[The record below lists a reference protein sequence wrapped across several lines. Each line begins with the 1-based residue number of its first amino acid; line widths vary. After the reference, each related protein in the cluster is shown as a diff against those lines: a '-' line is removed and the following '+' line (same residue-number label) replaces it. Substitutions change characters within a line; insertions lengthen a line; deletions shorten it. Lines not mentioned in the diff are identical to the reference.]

1 MAKKEFDLIVY
12 GASGFT
18 GRLVAEYLTQRGING
33 STGSPTVWAMAGR
46 NTAKLAEVR
55 DLIGA
60 PNDTPLVE
68 ADASNPASLKAMC
81 ERTKV
86 VLTTVGPY
94 QLYGS
99 ELVAECA
106 ASGTDY
112 LDLNGEPA
120 WARQM
125 IDAHEAVAKK
135 SGARIILSAGFDS
148 IPFDLGVWFL
158 QQEAIKQF
166 GSPAPR
172 VKGRVR
178 KMQGGASGGTM
189 ASMKATFKASFKDP
203 SILGLLNN
211 PFALTPGFEGP
222 SQPSG
227 MVPEYDKEAGVWAAP
242 FVMAPIN
249 TKNVHRTNF
258 LLNHQYGKNF
268 VYDEMM
274 LTTLGEAARALVD
287 AAAKANPFTG
297 KGLKPGDGPSKEER
311 ENGFYD
317 VVFTGIYPD
326 GRFLKTSVK
335 GDRDPG
341 YGSTSKM
348 ISEAA
353 LALLETKSPGGV
365 FTPGGV
371 MAAPLV
377 ERLQKYAGL
386 TFAVES

>member
-1 MAKKEFDLIVY
+1 MAINHMAKKEFELIVY
-12 GASGFT
+12 GATGFT
-18 GRLVAEYLTQRGING
+18 GRLVAEYLAQRGI
-33 STGSPTVWAMAGR
+33 TGWAMAGR

-60 PNDTPLVE
+60 PKDTPLVE

-81 ERTKV
+81 ERTRC

-99 ELVAECA
+99 ELVAACA

-125 IDAHEAVAKK
+125 IDAHDAAAKN

-158 QQEAIKQF
+158 QQEAIKKF

-203 SILGLLNN
+203 SILKLLNN

-227 MVPEYDKEAGVWAAP
+227 MVPEYDKELGVWAAP

-249 TKNVHRTNF
+249 TKNVHRTNM
-258 LLNHQYGKNF
+258 LLGHQYGSDF

-287 AAAKANPFTG
+287 AAAKANPFSG

-311 ENGFYD
+311 ETGFYD

-326 GRFLKTSVK
+326 GRKIVTSVY

-353 LALLETKSPGGV
+353 LALLETKSAGGV

-371 MAAPLV
+371 IAAPLV

-386 TFAVES
+386 TFKVE

>member
-1 MAKKEFDLIVY
+1 MAINPMAKKEFDLIVY
-12 GASGFT
+12 GATGFT
-18 GRLVAEYLTQRGING
+18 GRLVAEYLAQRGISG
-33 STGSPTVWAMAGR
+33 WAMAGR

-60 PNDTPLVE
+60 PKDTPLVA
-68 ADASNPASLKAMC
+68 ADAANPASLKTMC
-81 ERTKV
+81 ERTRC

-99 ELVAECA
+99 DLVAACA
-106 ASGTDY
+106 AAGTDY

-125 IDAHEAVAKK
+125 IDAHEAAGKK

-148 IPFDLGVWFL
+148 IPFDLGVWYL
-158 QQEAIKQF
+158 QQEAIKKF

-189 ASMKATFKASFKDP
+189 ASMKATLKASFKDP

-227 MVPEYDKEAGVWAAP
+227 MVPEYDKELGVWAAP

-249 TKNVHRTNF
+249 TKNVHRTNM
-258 LLNHQYGKNF
+258 LLGHPYGRDF

-311 ENGFYD
+311 ETGFYD
-317 VVFTGIYPD
+317 VMFTGIYPD
-326 GRFLKTSVK
+326 GRKIVTSVY

-353 LALLETKSPGGV
+353 LALLETKSAGGV
-365 FTPGGV
+365 FTPGGLI
-371 MAAPLV
+371 AAPLV
-377 ERLQKYAGL
+377 ERLQKFAGL
-386 TFAVES
+386 TFKVE

>member
-1 MAKKEFDLIVY
+1 MLINPMAKKEFDLIVY
-12 GASGFT
+12 GATGFT
-18 GRLVAEYLTQRGING
+18 GRLVAEYLAQRKI
-33 STGSPTVWAMAGR
+33 TGWAMAGR

-60 PNDTPLVE
+60 PKDTPLVE

-81 ERTKV
+81 ERTRC

-99 ELVAECA
+99 ELVAACA

-125 IDAHEAVAKK
+125 IDAHDAAAKN

-158 QQEAIKQF
+158 QQEAIKKF

-203 SILGLLNN
+203 SILKLLNN

-227 MVPEYDKEAGVWAAP
+227 MVPEYDKELGVWAAP

-249 TKNVHRTNF
+249 TKNVHRTNM
-258 LLNHQYGKNF
+258 LLGHQYGSDF

-287 AAAKANPFTG
+287 AAAKANPFSG

-311 ENGFYD
+311 ETGFYD

-326 GRFLKTSVK
+326 GRKIVTSVY

-353 LALLETKSPGGV
+353 LALLETKSAGGV

-371 MAAPLV
+371 IAAPLV

-386 TFAVES
+386 TFKVE

>member
-1 MAKKEFDLIVY
+1 MAINHMAKKEFELIVY
-12 GASGFT
+12 GATGFT
-18 GRLVAEYLTQRGING
+18 GRLVAEYLAQRKI
-33 STGSPTVWAMAGR
+33 TGWAMAGR

-55 DLIGA
+55 DLIGV
-60 PNDTPLVE
+60 PKDTPLVE

-81 ERTKV
+81 ERTRC

-99 ELVAECA
+99 ELVAACA

-125 IDAHEAVAKK
+125 IDAHDAAAKN

-158 QQEAIKQF
+158 QHEAIKKF

-203 SILGLLNN
+203 SILKLLNN

-227 MVPEYDKEAGVWAAP
+227 MVPEYDKELGVWAAP

-249 TKNVHRTNF
+249 TKNVHRTNM
-258 LLNHQYGKNF
+258 LLGHQYGSDF

-287 AAAKANPFTG
+287 AAAKANPFSG

-311 ENGFYD
+311 ETGFYD

-326 GRFLKTSVK
+326 GRKIVTSVY

-353 LALLETKSPGGV
+353 LALLETKSAGGV

-371 MAAPLV
+371 IAAPLV

-386 TFAVES
+386 TFKVE

>member
-1 MAKKEFDLIVY
+1 MPINPMAKKEFDLIVY
-12 GASGFT
+12 GATGFT
-18 GRLVAEYLTQRGING
+18 GRLVAEYLAQRGI
-33 STGSPTVWAMAGR
+33 TGWAMAGR

-60 PNDTPLVE
+60 PKDTPLVE

-81 ERTKV
+81 ERTRC

-99 ELVAECA
+99 ELVAACA

-125 IDAHEAVAKK
+125 IDAHDAAAKK

-158 QQEAIKQF
+158 QQEAIKKF

-203 SILGLLNN
+203 SILKLLNN

-227 MVPEYDKEAGVWAAP
+227 MMPEYDKELGVWAAP

-249 TKNVHRTNF
+249 TKNVHRTNM
-258 LLNHQYGKNF
+258 LLGHQYGSDF

-287 AAAKANPFTG
+287 AAAKANPFSG

-311 ENGFYD
+311 ETGFYD

-326 GRFLKTSVK
+326 GRKIVTSVY

-353 LALLETKSPGGV
+353 LALLETKSAGGV

-371 MAAPLV
+371 IAAPLV

-386 TFAVES
+386 KFKVE

>member
-1 MAKKEFDLIVY
+1 MLINPMAKKEFDLIVY
-12 GASGFT
+12 GATGFT
-18 GRLVAEYLTQRGING
+18 GRLVAEYLAQRKI
-33 STGSPTVWAMAGR
+33 TGWAMAGR

-60 PNDTPLVE
+60 PKDTPLVE

-81 ERTKV
+81 ERTRC

-99 ELVAECA
+99 ELVAACA

-125 IDAHEAVAKK
+125 IDAHDAAAKN

-158 QQEAIKQF
+158 QQEAIKKF

-203 SILGLLNN
+203 SILKLLNN

-227 MVPEYDKEAGVWAAP
+227 MVPEYDKELGVWAAP

-249 TKNVHRTNF
+249 TKNVHRTNM
-258 LLNHQYGKNF
+258 LLGHQYGSDF

-287 AAAKANPFTG
+287 AAAKANPFSG

-311 ENGFYD
+311 ETGFYD

-326 GRFLKTSVK
+326 GRKIVTSVY

-353 LALLETKSPGGV
+353 LALLETKSAGGV

-371 MAAPLV
+371 IAAPLV

-386 TFAVES
+386 KFKVE

>member
-1 MAKKEFDLIVY
+1 MPINPMAKKEFDLIVY
-12 GASGFT
+12 GATGFT
-18 GRLVAEYLTQRGING
+18 GRLVAEYLAQRGI
-33 STGSPTVWAMAGR
+33 TGWAMAGR

-60 PNDTPLVE
+60 PKDTPLVE

-81 ERTKV
+81 ERTRC

-99 ELVAECA
+99 ELVAACA

-125 IDAHEAVAKK
+125 IDAHDAAAKN

-158 QQEAIKQF
+158 QQEAIKKF

-203 SILGLLNN
+203 SILKLLNN

-227 MVPEYDKEAGVWAAP
+227 MVPEYDKELGVWAAP

-249 TKNVHRTNF
+249 TKNVHRTNM
-258 LLNHQYGKNF
+258 LLGHQYGSDF

-287 AAAKANPFTG
+287 AAAKANPFSG

-311 ENGFYD
+311 ETGFYD

-326 GRFLKTSVK
+326 GRKIVTSVY

-353 LALLETKSPGGV
+353 LALLETKSAGGV

-371 MAAPLV
+371 IAAPLV

-386 TFAVES
+386 KFKVE

>member
-1 MAKKEFDLIVY
+1 MLINPMAKKEFDLIVY
-12 GASGFT
+12 GATGFT
-18 GRLVAEYLTQRGING
+18 GRLVAEYLAQRKI
-33 STGSPTVWAMAGR
+33 TGWAMAGR

-60 PNDTPLVE
+60 PKDTPLVE

-81 ERTKV
+81 ERTRC

-99 ELVAECA
+99 ELVAACA

-125 IDAHEAVAKK
+125 IDAHDAAAKK

-158 QQEAIKQF
+158 QQEAIKKF

-203 SILGLLNN
+203 SILKLLNN

-227 MVPEYDKEAGVWAAP
+227 MVPEYDKELGVWAAP

-249 TKNVHRTNF
+249 TKNVHRTNM
-258 LLNHQYGKNF
+258 LLGHQYGSDF

-287 AAAKANPFTG
+287 AAAKANPFSG

-311 ENGFYD
+311 ETGFYD

-326 GRFLKTSVK
+326 GRKIVTSVY

-353 LALLETKSPGGV
+353 LALLETKSAGGV

-371 MAAPLV
+371 IAAPLV

-386 TFAVES
+386 TFKVE

>member
-1 MAKKEFDLIVY
+1 MAKKEFDLVVY

-18 GRLVAEYLTQRGING
+18 GRLVAEYLTQRNIKN
-33 STGSPTVWAMAGR
+33 WAMAGR
-46 NTAKLAEVR
+46 NMAKLAEVQ

-60 PNDTPLVE
+60 PKDVALIE
-68 ADASNPASLKAMC
+68 ADASAPASLSAMC
-81 ERTKV
+81 ARTKC

-99 ELVAECA
+99 ELVAACA

-125 IDAHEAVAKK
+125 IEQHEAAAKK

-148 IPFDLGVWFL
+148 IPFDLGVWYL
-158 QQEAIKQF
+158 QQAAIKKF
-166 GSPAPR
+166 GAPAPR

-189 ASMKATFKASFKDP
+189 ASMKATLKASFKDP
-203 SILGLLNN
+203 SILSVLNN

-227 MVPEYDKEAGVWAAP
+227 MVPEYDKSLSVWAAP
-242 FVMAPIN
+242 FIMAPIN

-258 LLNHQYGKNF
+258 LLGHQYGKDF

-311 ENGFYD
+311 DSGFYD
-317 VVFTGIYPD
+317 VMFTGEYPD
-326 GRFLKTSVK
+326 GRKIVTSVK
-335 GDRDPG
+335 GDKDPG

-353 LALLETKSPGGV
+353 LALLETKSDGGI

-377 ERLQKYAGL
+377 DRLQKYAGL
-386 TFAVES
+386 TFAVEL

>member
-1 MAKKEFDLIVY
+1 MAKKEFDLVVY
-12 GASGFT
+12 GATGFT
-18 GRLVAEYLTQRGING
+18 GRLVAEYLTQRGIKG
-33 STGSPTVWAMAGR
+33 WAMAGR
-46 NTAKLAEVR
+46 NAAKLAEVR

-60 PNDTPLVE
+60 PKDTPIIE

-125 IDAHEAVAKK
+125 IDANEAAAKK
-135 SGARIILSAGFDS
+135 SGARIILSSGFDS

-242 FVMAPIN
+242 FIMATIN

-258 LLNHQYGKNF
+258 LLNHQFGKNF

-317 VVFTGIYPD
+317 VVFIGQFPD

-348 ISEAA
+348 IAEAA
-353 LALLETKSPGGV
+353 LTLLETKSPGGIY
-365 FTPGGV
+365 TPGGV
-371 MAAPLV
+371 MAAPLI
-377 ERLQKYAGL
+377 ERLQKFAGL
-386 TFAVES
+386 TFAVE

>member
-1 MAKKEFDLIVY
+1 MPINPMAKKEFDLIVY
-12 GASGFT
+12 GATGFT
-18 GRLVAEYLTQRGING
+18 GRLVAEYLAQRGI
-33 STGSPTVWAMAGR
+33 TGWAMAGR

-60 PNDTPLVE
+60 PKDTPLVE

-81 ERTKV
+81 ERTRC

-99 ELVAECA
+99 ELVAACA

-125 IDAHEAVAKK
+125 IDAHDAAAKN

-158 QQEAIKQF
+158 QHEAIKKF

-203 SILGLLNN
+203 SILKLLNN

-227 MVPEYDKEAGVWAAP
+227 MVPEYDKELGVWAAP

-249 TKNVHRTNF
+249 TKNVHRTNM
-258 LLNHQYGKNF
+258 LLGHQYGSDF

-287 AAAKANPFTG
+287 AAAKANPFSG

-311 ENGFYD
+311 ETGFYD

-326 GRFLKTSVK
+326 GRKIVTSVY

-353 LALLETKSPGGV
+353 LALLETKSAGGV

-371 MAAPLV
+371 IAAPLV

-386 TFAVES
+386 KFKVE

>member
-1 MAKKEFDLIVY
+1 MLINPMAKKEFDLIVY
-12 GASGFT
+12 GATGFT
-18 GRLVAEYLTQRGING
+18 GRLVAEYLAQRGI
-33 STGSPTVWAMAGR
+33 TGWAMAGR

-55 DLIGA
+55 DLIGV
-60 PNDTPLVE
+60 PKDTPLVE

-81 ERTKV
+81 ERTRC

-99 ELVAECA
+99 ELVAACA

-125 IDAHEAVAKK
+125 IDAHDAAAKN

-158 QQEAIKQF
+158 QHEAIKKF

-203 SILGLLNN
+203 SILKLLNN

-227 MVPEYDKEAGVWAAP
+227 MVPEYDKELGVWAAP
-242 FVMAPIN
+242 FVMAPVN
-249 TKNVHRTNF
+249 TKNVHRTNM
-258 LLNHQYGKNF
+258 LLGHQYGSDF

-287 AAAKANPFTG
+287 AAAKANPFSG

-311 ENGFYD
+311 ETGFYD

-326 GRFLKTSVK
+326 GRKIVTSVY

-353 LALLETKSPGGV
+353 LALLETKSAGGV

-371 MAAPLV
+371 IAAPLV

-386 TFAVES
+386 KFKVE

>member
-1 MAKKEFDLIVY
+1 MAINPMAKKEFELIVY
-12 GASGFT
+12 GATGFT
-18 GRLVAEYLTQRGING
+18 GRLVAEYLAQRGI
-33 STGSPTVWAMAGR
+33 TGWAMAGR

-60 PNDTPLVE
+60 PKDTPLVE

-81 ERTKV
+81 ERTRC

-99 ELVAECA
+99 ELVAACA

-125 IDAHEAVAKK
+125 IDAHDAAAKN

-158 QQEAIKQF
+158 QQEAIKKF

-203 SILGLLNN
+203 SILKLLNN

-227 MVPEYDKEAGVWAAP
+227 MMPEYDKELGVWAAP

-249 TKNVHRTNF
+249 TKNVHRTNM
-258 LLNHQYGKNF
+258 LLGHQYGSDF

-287 AAAKANPFTG
+287 AAAKANPFSG

-311 ENGFYD
+311 ETGFYD

-326 GRFLKTSVK
+326 GRKIVTSVY

-353 LALLETKSPGGV
+353 LALLETKSAGGV

-371 MAAPLV
+371 IAAPLV

-386 TFAVES
+386 KFKVE

>member
-1 MAKKEFDLIVY
+1 MAINHMAKKEFELIVY
-12 GASGFT
+12 GATGFT
-18 GRLVAEYLTQRGING
+18 GRLVAEYLAQRGI
-33 STGSPTVWAMAGR
+33 TGWAMAGR

-55 DLIGA
+55 DLIGV
-60 PNDTPLVE
+60 PKDTPLVE

-81 ERTKV
+81 ERTRC

-99 ELVAECA
+99 ELVAACA

-125 IDAHEAVAKK
+125 IDAHDAAAKN

-158 QQEAIKQF
+158 QHEAIKKF

-203 SILGLLNN
+203 SILKLLNN

-227 MVPEYDKEAGVWAAP
+227 MVPEYDKELGVWAAP

-249 TKNVHRTNF
+249 TKNVHRTNM
-258 LLNHQYGKNF
+258 LLGHQYGSDF

-287 AAAKANPFTG
+287 AAAKANPFSG

-311 ENGFYD
+311 ETGFYD

-326 GRFLKTSVK
+326 GRKIVTSVY

-341 YGSTSKM
+341 YGSTSK
-348 ISEAA
+348 
-353 LALLETKSPGGV
+353 
-365 FTPGGV
+365 
-371 MAAPLV
+371 
-377 ERLQKYAGL
+377 
-386 TFAVES
+386 